1 MKLCRKLFGG
11 LTLSWPVIIIGA
23 VLAGVYT
30 ALMAILDV
38 THNTSFITI
47 TATFEVWIFF
57 GILIIMNSKSN
68 KESALKCFVFFLISQ
83 PLVYLVQVPFSQM
96 GWGLFQYYGYWF
108 AWTVFCL
115 PMGYIG
121 YFMKKDKWWGYLI
134 LFPMIAAVA
143 YSYLAYLSE
152 FQFAYPRYILICLF
166 CIATLIMYPL
176 CIFHSK
182 KIQIVGLCIS
192 LFLIGLVTVI
202 DLCNP
207 PEYSTYIMFNNEENV
222 FDDTYTVTLE
232 DSRYGTV
239 EINHFTEDDAYG
251 IRSHFKHSGKTFLV
265 LKSPSGETTKYS
277 LTIWHYTYDLV
288 KQ

>member
-1 MKLCRKLFGG
+1 
-11 LTLSWPVIIIGA
+11 
-23 VLAGVYT
+23 
-30 ALMAILDV
+30 
-38 THNTSFITI
+38 
-47 TATFEVWIFF
+47 
-57 GILIIMNSKSN
+57 
-68 KESALKCFVFFLISQ
+68 
-83 PLVYLVQVPFSQM
+83 
-96 GWGLFQYYGYWF
+96 
-108 AWTVFCL
+108 
-115 PMGYIG
+115 
-121 YFMKKDKWWGYLI
+121 
-134 LFPMIAAVA
+134 
-143 YSYLAYLSE
+143 
-152 FQFAYPRYILICLF
+152 
-166 CIATLIMYPL
+166 MYPL
-176 CIFHSK
+176 CIFHNK

-192 LFLIGLVTVI
+192 LFLICLVTVI

-207 PEYSTYIMFNNEENV
+207 PEYNTYIMFNNEENV